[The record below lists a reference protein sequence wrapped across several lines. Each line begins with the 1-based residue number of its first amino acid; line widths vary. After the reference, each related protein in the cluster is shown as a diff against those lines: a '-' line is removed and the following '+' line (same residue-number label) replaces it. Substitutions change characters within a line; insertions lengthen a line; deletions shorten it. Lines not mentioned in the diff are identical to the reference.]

1 MGARLALVVTP
12 VEVPTIVLGH
22 VVFHTLQTSVV
33 VLESLGHLAHLG
45 AEAPDGGHDG
55 H

>member
-1 MGARLALVVTP
+1 
-12 VEVPTIVLGH
+12 
-22 VVFHTLQTSVV
+22 V